1 MLLLLLSTIFKNT
14 IYIHKNFLKENNS
27 STCTAKEGSYLG
39 FNSDYEL
46 NNGTQN
52 FQVSELEVFQI
63 TFSL

>member
-1 MLLLLLSTIFKNT
+1 MLLLLSTIFKNT

-27 STCTAKEGSYLG
+27 YTCKAKEGYYIG

-46 NNGTQN
+46 NGGTEY
-52 FQVSELEVFQI
+52 FKVSELEVFQI

>member
-27 STCTAKEGSYLG
+27 YTYEAKEGYYIG

-46 NNGTQN
+46 DERNKK
-52 FQVSELEVFQI
+52 L
-63 TFSL
+63 